1 MDLNPHKFLTS
12 YSAYE
17 FSNHA
22 LSSSTELLLLS
33 MAWLTHM
40 PASSLKSALVE
51 PDLDTLGYWLGRLQP
66 LVENVGKEVIVV
78 VANRC
83 GEEEP
88 DARYAGT
95 SWIGKVGEGKAGI
108 WGMVGRGEEGLV
120 VGDMDEPVKWVVK
133 LREQEKSGQGNEED
147 EE

>member
-1 MDLNPHKFLTS
+1 MDLNPRKFLAS

-22 LSSSTELLLLS
+22 LTSSTDLLLLC
-33 MAWLTHM
+33 MAWLTHI
-40 PASSLKSALVE
+40 PSSSLRSAPTE

-66 LVENVGKEVIVV
+66 LVQDVGKEVIVV

-83 GEEEP
+83 GEEER

-95 SWIGKVGEGKAGI
+95 SWVGKVGGGQVGI
-108 WGMVGRGEEGLV
+108 WGMAGRWEEGLV
-120 VGDMDEPVKWVVK
+120 VGDTSEPVKWVVR
-133 LREQEKSGQGNEED
+133 LREKGENGEGNMEGEE
-147 EE
+147 